1 MIVAGIACYLNKLC
15 ALVSVQVIDM
25 SNLDTETKLMKHLV
39 DQANEVMLE
48 IHTL

>member
-1 MIVAGIACYLNKLC
+1 MIVAGIACCLNKLC